1 MIIQYNLTIQYNLF
15 FVDLKLKKCV
25 LELLILVLLYFI
37 LFLIQIRLTK
47 YVIKLSVIICNYD
60 SYAHA
65 LKFVPFPFKTQ
76 KMCDD
81 AVDGYPS
88 TTQFVSECNKTQ
100 EMYDKSVNTFFV
112 QSVMFLINIK
122 SQKCVMKLLSGGI
135 KMFS

>member
-1 MIIQYNLTIQYNLF
+1 MCVRAINTCS
-15 FVDLKLKKCV
+15 FVFHSVPDP
-25 LELLILVLLYFI
+25 
-37 LFLIQIRLTK
+37 
-47 YVIKLSVIICNYD
+47 SVIICNYD

-65 LKFVPFPFKTQ
+65 LKFVPCPFKTQ